1 MNRAIFFDRDGT
13 LNNEVGYLWQIDKF
27 HWLEGAKETIKLCNE
42 KNYLVIVIT
51 NQGGVARGLYTE
63 DDIKILHDFMQE
75 DLKKFGA
82 HIDGFYY
89 CPHHPEGKVKKYS
102 IVCDCRKPKPGL
114 FYKAAKDFNI
124 DLKNSVMIG
133 DMERDIESGK
143 NAGVGKNIFFD
154 NGDILGTVKK
164 VMGW

>member
-13 LNNEVGYLWQIDKF
+13 LNNEVGYLWQIEKF
-27 HWLEGAKETIKLCNE
+27 HWLEGAKEAIKLCNE
-42 KNYLVIVIT
+42 KNYLVIIVT
-51 NQGGVARGLYTE
+51 NQGGVAKGLYTE
-63 DDIKILHDFMQE
+63 GDIKILHDFMQE
-75 DLKKFGA
+75 DLKKIGA

-89 CPHHPEGKVKKYS
+89 CPHHPEGKVKKYG

-114 FYKAAKDFNI
+114 FHRAAKDFDI
-124 DLKNSVMIG
+124 DLKNSVMFG

>member
-42 KNYLVIVIT
+42 KNYLVIIIT

-75 DLKKFGA
+75 DLKKIGA

-114 FYKAAKDFNI
+114 FHRAAKDFNI

-154 NGDILGTVKK
+154 NGDIFGTVKK
-164 VMGW
+164 VMDW